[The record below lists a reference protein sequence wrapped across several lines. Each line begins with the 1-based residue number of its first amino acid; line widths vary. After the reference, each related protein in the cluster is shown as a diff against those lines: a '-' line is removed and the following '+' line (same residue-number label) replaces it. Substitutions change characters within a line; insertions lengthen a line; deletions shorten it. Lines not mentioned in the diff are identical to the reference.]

1 MRLFLLALA
10 SLLILPP
17 LAADTYPRQP
27 GIDVQHYVFRLD
39 LSADVDSIEG
49 QATAV
54 VRLRQDGVSEVI
66 LDLAAPKGGKGMAV
80 AAVAVE
86 GKPVAFRHAKD
97 RLHIPL
103 GEGRKAG
110 EVLSL
115 EIRYSGRP
123 AEGLKFLT
131 NKHGERCVFSESW
144 PDQAHQ
150 WLPVVDHP
158 SDKATAEMIVTAPAR
173 HQVVSNGL
181 LVETT
186 DLPDGKRRTHWKQ
199 DQPLPVWLYTLGI
212 GPFAVHRAA
221 PIGSLPLES
230 WVFPQERDSAW
241 QALEEP
247 ARQVVGFLSAR
258 IAPFPY
264 DRLANVE
271 AAGISGGM
279 ESATAISYGEA
290 SFNGRPLPSL
300 VAHEVAHQWFG
311 DAVTEADWD
320 DVWLSE
326 GFATYLADCFQ
337 EHAQGREAFVA
348 SLKRGRQ
355 AVIAAE
361 ARIPD
366 TPIIHRNLADMGRV
380 LNPFVYEK
388 AGWVLH
394 MLRNSV
400 GDDAFWKGLR
410 IYFLRHRHGS
420 ATTQDF
426 RHAMEEA
433 CGQNL
438 EAFFRQWLTR
448 PGVPKLAGTWTYDA
462 AGKQVV
468 LDLRQAQKEEAFHF
482 PLELDLAGRK
492 EKVDL
497 SQKQHRFTFPAEAAP
512 AFIELDPRTVALIDA
527 PGRLERGTP

>member
-1 MRLFLLALA
+1 MRLSSPALA
-10 SLLILPP
+10 SLLVLSP

-39 LSADVDSIEG
+39 LSVDGGAIQG
-49 QATAV
+49 QATV
-54 VRLRQDGVSEVI
+54 VARLRQDGVPELI
-66 LDLAAPKGGKGMAV
+66 LDLASSKDGKGMAV

-86 GKPVAFRHAKD
+86 GKPAAFRHEKD

-110 EVLSL
+110 DVLSV
-115 EIRYSGRP
+115 EVRYGGRP
-123 AEGLKFLT
+123 AAGLKFLA

-144 PDQAHQ
+144 PDQARQ

-158 SDKATAEMIVTAPAR
+158 SDKATAEMIVTAPAQ

-181 LVETT
+181 LVEAT
-186 DLPDGKRRTHWKQ
+186 DLPGGKRRTHWKQ
-199 DQPLPVWLYTLGI
+199 DQPLPVWLYTLGL
-212 GPFAVHRAA
+212 GSFAVHHAA
-221 PIGSLPLES
+221 PIGALPLES
-230 WVFPQERDSAW
+230 WVFPQERESAW

-247 ARQVVGFLSAR
+247 ARQVVGFYSAR

-264 DRLANVE
+264 DKLANVE

-290 SFNGRPLPSL
+290 AFSGRPLTSL

-326 GFATYLADCFQ
+326 GFATYLADCFL

-348 SLKRGRQ
+348 SLKRERKD
-355 AVIAAE
+355 VIAAE
-361 ARIPD
+361 ARTPD

-380 LNPFVYEK
+380 LNTFVYEK
-388 AGWVLH
+388 AGWALH
-394 MLRNSV
+394 MLRHHV

-410 IYFLRHRHGS
+410 IYFLRHRHGN

-426 RHAMEEA
+426 RQAMEEA
-433 CGQNL
+433 SSQNL

-448 PGVPKLAGTWTYDA
+448 PGLPKLAGTWTYDP
-462 AGKQVV
+462 AGKQVIV
-468 LDLRQAQKEEAFHF
+468 DLQQVQAAEAFQL
-482 PLELDLAGRK
+482 PLELDLGGKK
-492 EKVDL
+492 ETVGL
-497 SQKQHRFTFPAEAAP
+497 SQKQHRFRFPAEVAP
-512 AFIELDPRTVALIDA
+512 AFIELDPRTLALVDA
-527 PGRLERGTP
+527 PKRLDRTP

>member
-1 MRLFLLALA
+1 MRVAFLVLA
-10 SLLILPP
+10 SLLTLSP
-17 LAADTYPRQP
+17 LGADTYPRQP
-27 GIDVQHYVFRLD
+27 GIDLQHYVFRLE
-39 LSADVDSIEG
+39 LSADADSILG
-49 QATAV
+49 QTTAV
-54 VRLRQDGVSEVI
+54 AGLRQDGVSELI
-66 LDLAAPKGGKGMAV
+66 LDLASAKDGKGMTVSAV
-80 AAVAVE
+80 TVE
-86 GKPVAFRHAKD
+86 GKPVTFRHESD
-97 RLHIPL
+97 RLHVPL
-103 GEGRKAG
+103 GPDRKAG
-110 EVLSL
+110 EVLSV
-115 EIRYSGRP
+115 EVRYSGRP
-123 AEGLKFLT
+123 AAGLKFLT

-144 PDQAHQ
+144 PNQAHQ

-158 SDKATAEMIVTAPAR
+158 SDKATAEMIVTAPAQ

-186 DLPDGKRRTHWKQ
+186 DLPGAKRRTHWKQ
-199 DQPLPVWLYTLGI
+199 DQPLPVWLYTLGL
-212 GPFAVHRAA
+212 GSFAVHHAA
-221 PIGSLPLES
+221 PIGSLALES

-247 ARQVVGFLSAR
+247 ARQVVGFYSAR

-264 DRLANVE
+264 DKLANVE
-271 AAGISGGM
+271 AAGIHGGM
-279 ESATAISYGEA
+279 ESATAISYGES
-290 SFNGRPLPSL
+290 SFRGMPLTFL

-326 GFATYLADCFQ
+326 GFATYLANCFQ

-348 SLKRGRQ
+348 SLKRERKD
-355 AVIAAE
+355 VIAAE
-361 ARIPD
+361 VRMPD
-366 TPIIHRNLADMGRV
+366 TPIIHRNLADMEKV

-394 MLRNSV
+394 MLRSQV

-410 IYFLRHRHGS
+410 IYFLRHRHGN

-433 CGQNL
+433 SGRNL

-448 PGVPKLAGTWTYDA
+448 PGVPKLAGRWTYDSVA
-462 AGKQVV
+462 KQVI
-468 LDLRQAQKEEAFHF
+468 LDLQQTQASEAFQFPLGLDLGGQKETVE
-482 PLELDLAGRK
+482 
-492 EKVDL
+492 L

-512 AFIELDPRTVALIDA
+512 SFIELDPRTVALVDA
-527 PGRLERGTP
+527 PSRLERSAP